1 MQRELVVEHP
11 FYEVEQCPA
20 ENVQV
25 YRVHGLRLYDAKDE
39 RNNGPVIDL
48 VRSMPGVAQACF
60 RDRYTLVVRR
70 SLRMAWQDV
79 GSQIVNLIHGV
90 LACSDGCRPRKEV
103 NSEFSTE
110 HCEAFAATIVR
121 SAKRRPF

>member
-25 YRVHGLRLYDAKDE
+25 YRVRGLRLYDAKDE

-48 VRSMPGVAQACF
+48 VRSMPGVAQVCF
-60 RDRYTLVVRR
+60 KNRYTLVVRR
-70 SLRMAWQDV
+70 SLRTAWQDV
-79 GSQIVNLIHGV
+79 GPQIVNLIHGV
-90 LACSDGCRPRKEV
+90 VACSDGPSPRKEAH
-103 NSEFSTE
+103 SEFSAE
-110 HCEAFAATIVR
+110 RREAVVVAILR
-121 SAKRRPF
+121 SAERGSS